1 MAKGGGAEIGPT
13 RLLGVD
19 DEGQILAL
27 LGREGFCRMTHLGKS
42 DSALRPCLDRRR
54 HDECTLSVELNR
66 AERTELA
73 ALLSGGKHAARKLE
87 RAQIL
92 FLAADAGGS
101 VRWSGSTRARS
112 SSSARCASGPDHVGT
127 DRALRLRVS
136 AQWRRKP
143 VRLPRRASLLV
154 QWLAI
159 GG

>member
-54 HDECTLSVELNR
+54 HDECALSVELNR

-87 RAQIL
+87 RAQIYYSWPL
-92 FLAADAGGS
+92 TRGEASAGLVRREPDPAHRRGAPADPTTLGQIERYDCEYRRNGAANLCVFLDAH
-101 VRWSGSTRARS
+101 RFWS
-112 SSSARCASGPDHVGT
+112 SG
-127 DRALRLRVS
+127 
-136 AQWRRKP
+136 
-143 VRLPRRASLLV
+143 
-154 QWLAI
+154 
-159 GG
+159 